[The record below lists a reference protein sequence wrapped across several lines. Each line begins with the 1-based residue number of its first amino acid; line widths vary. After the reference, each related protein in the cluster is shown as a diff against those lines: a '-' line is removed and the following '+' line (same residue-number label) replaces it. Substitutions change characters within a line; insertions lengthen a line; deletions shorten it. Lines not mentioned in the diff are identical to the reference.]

1 MVDEQSLRQ
10 HNLGQVLRV
19 SSQLTIMCGEH
30 PFVLSSF
37 GRKGKPRQG
46 IYQTNSVPR
55 IKEKQAVLLIDRVDR
70 LLSVRLKGLEPPRLA
85 ASDPKSDVA
94 TNYTT
99 AACVKHVAHGQ
110 GFCNCVA
117 KVVIISVVAN
127 TAHLIIGRYG
137 ASSSS
142 THPARVR
149 GRARVAVC

>member
-10 HNLGQVLRV
+10 HDLGQVLRV

-37 GRKGKPRQG
+37 GRKGKPRQD
-46 IYQTNSVPR
+46 IYQTNSAPH
-55 IKEKQAVLLIDRVDR
+55 IKREAGGLLIDRVDR

-99 AACVKHVAHGQ
+99 AACVKHVACGQ
-110 GFCNCVA
+110 VFCNCVA
-117 KVVIISVVAN
+117 KLVIISVVAN
-127 TAHLIIGRYG
+127 T
-137 ASSSS
+137 
-142 THPARVR
+142 TPAIRD
-149 GRARVAVC
+149 AVCRVGEV

>member
-10 HNLGQVLRV
+10 YDLGQVLRV
-19 SSQLTIMCGEH
+19 LSQLTIECGGH

-46 IYQTNSVPR
+46 ICQINR
-55 IKEKQAVLLIDRVDR
+55 ALCIKREAGGPLFGRVDR

-127 TAHLIIGRYG
+127 TARLIIGRYG

-142 THPARVR
+142 SHPARAR
-149 GRARVAVC
+149 GRARVARC

>member
-10 HNLGQVLRV
+10 YDLGQVLRV

-46 IYQTNSVPR
+46 IYQTNSAPR

-99 AACVKHVAHGQ
+99 AACVKLSTGDCS
-110 GFCNCVA
+110 CNRDA
-117 KVVIISVVAN
+117 KVVIIS
-127 TAHLIIGRYG
+127 I
-137 ASSSS
+137 ASKTVLSCQ
-142 THPARVR
+142 
-149 GRARVAVC
+149 AVGHIACSV

>member
-10 HNLGQVLRV
+10 HDLGQVLRV
-19 SSQLTIMCGEH
+19 SSQLTIVCAVST
-30 PFVLSSF
+30 PLSLVL
-37 GRKGKPRQG
+37 GRKGKPWQG
-46 IYQTNSVPR
+46 IYQTNSAPTHKR
-55 IKEKQAVLLIDRVDR
+55 EAGGLLIDRVDR

-99 AACVKHVAHGQ
+99 AACVKSVARGQ

-117 KVVIISVVAN
+117 KVVIISVVAK
-127 TAHLIIGRYG
+127 TARLIIGRYG

-142 THPARVR
+142 THPARAR
-149 GRARVAVC
+149 GRDHVAGC

>member
-10 HNLGQVLRV
+10 HDLGQVLRV
-19 SSQLTIMCGEH
+19 SSQLTIVCGEH

-37 GRKGKPRQG
+37 GRKGKPRKD
-46 IYQTNSVPR
+46 IYQTNSAPH
-55 IKEKQAVLLIDRVDR
+55 IKREAGGLLIDGVDR

-99 AACVKHVAHGQ
+99 AACVKHVACGQ
-110 GFCNCVA
+110 VFCNCVA

-127 TAHLIIGRYG
+127 TA
-137 ASSSS
+137 
-142 THPARVR
+142 PAIRD
-149 GRARVAVC
+149 AVCRVGEV

>member
-1 MVDEQSLRQ
+1 
-10 HNLGQVLRV
+10 
-19 SSQLTIMCGEH
+19 MCGEH

-37 GRKGKPRQG
+37 GRKGKPWLG

-55 IKEKQAVLLIDRVDR
+55 IKEKQAVLLINRVDR

-99 AACVKHVAHGQ
+99 AACVKRVARGQ
-110 GFCNCVA
+110 VFCNCVA

-137 ASSSS
+137 ALSSS
-142 THPARVR
+142 THPARAR
-149 GRARVAVC
+149 GRARVAGG

>member
-10 HNLGQVLRV
+10 HDLGQVLRV
-19 SSQLTIMCGEH
+19 SSQLTVVCGEH

-37 GRKGKPRQG
+37 GRKVKPRQD
-46 IYQTNSVPR
+46 IYQTNSAPH
-55 IKEKQAVLLIDRVDR
+55 IEAGGLLIDRVDR

-99 AACVKHVAHGQ
+99 AACVKHVAYGQ
-110 GFCNCVA
+110 VFCNCVA

-127 TAHLIIGRYG
+127 TA
-137 ASSSS
+137 
-142 THPARVR
+142 PAIRDAVRRV
-149 GRARVAVC
+149 GVV

>member
-10 HNLGQVLRV
+10 HDLGQVLRV
-19 SSQLTIMCGEH
+19 SSQLTIVCGGH

-37 GRKGKPRQG
+37 GRKGKPRQD
-46 IYQTNSVPR
+46 IYQTNSAPH
-55 IKEKQAVLLIDRVDR
+55 IKREAGGLLIDGVDR

-99 AACVKHVAHGQ
+99 AACVKHVACGQ
-110 GFCNCVA
+110 VFCNCVA

-127 TAHLIIGRYG
+127 TA
-137 ASSSS
+137 
-142 THPARVR
+142 PAIRD
-149 GRARVAVC
+149 AVCRVGEV